1 VTLTFADIETH
12 VQGGKTAAEIAAILA
27 ADFRHVRDVMAT
39 SSDPADNDLLDVF
52 GTYGLLRIKANAT
65 WGGTLVDAVAAAD
78 NELLTAGF
86 ERLLM
91 NLQITNRPVRCGADS
106 NIGYLVTALTGIAQ
120 QAVPD
125 QAAAIA
131 ADMQALTGGRR
142 FAGVTE
148 ADVQT
153 LLDENERDEIVA
165 TTLGTIQAA
174 HDTAGQRLNNATA
187 SLSAEHIDGLT
198 LEQLQARCAA
208 VAASAD
214 GLVGG

>member
-1 VTLTFADIETH
+1 MTLTFADIETH
-12 VQGGKTAAEIAAILA
+12 VEGGKTAAEIAAILA

-39 SSDPADNDLLDVF
+39 SSDHTDTDLLDVF

-65 WGGTLVDAVAAAD
+65 WGGTLVDAVAAAN

-106 NIGYLVTALTGIAQ
+106 NIGYLVTALTGISQ

-131 ADMQALTGGRR
+131 ADMQALTGGLR

-148 ADVQT
+148 ADVQS
-153 LLDENERDEIVA
+153 LIDDNAKR
-165 TTLGTIQAA
+165 TIQATTI
-174 HDTAGQRLNNATA
+174 DSLQNVINPVQNKLNA
-187 SLSAEHIDGLT
+187 IDGWLS
-198 LEQLQARCAA
+198 LESNQALS
-208 VAASAD
+208 VADFQALAD
-214 GLVGG
+214 SLMATEDGNPV

>member
-1 VTLTFADIETH
+1 MTLTFADIESH

-39 SSDPADNDLLDVF
+39 SSDHTDTDLLDVF

-142 FAGVTE
+142 FLGVTE
-148 ADVQT
+148 ADVQAVIDAASTQEDIDT
-153 LLDENERDEIVA
+153 LNGEWSTLQNAGINEALA
-165 TTLGTIQAA
+165 TGDRAGLAA
-174 HDTAGQRLNNATA
+174 LLHA
-187 SLSAEHIDGLT
+187 
-198 LEQLQARCAA
+198 AA
-208 VAASAD
+208 VQI
-214 GLVGG
+214 GGE